1 MPRMR
6 ERESGYL
13 VAGSILRLGFCRL
26 IALGLDLPD
35 QLQGHDEPSTQA
47 IQFGPKM
54 ARYLASI
61 TGAQDSKIA
70 LPRTTRGSF
79 PNALGEQQRFNT
91 VFDALPLL
99 HQLLALAV
107 RALGILLF
115 RCWHTHHAAG
125 LVITPEIGRKH
136 AQHALRIEPV
146 RFSPSGAAVDENAGG
161 FKNMADDTMCRQQT
175 VQPEAVPSR
184 PKQQTTPIVASSSRA
199 ARACRDE

>member
-70 LPRTTRGSF
+70 LPRTKRGSF
-79 PNALGEQQRFNT
+79 PNALGEQQRYRRRRM
-91 VFDALPLL
+91 LPV
-99 HQLLALAV
+99 A
-107 RALGILLF
+107 I
-115 RCWHTHHAAG
+115 
-125 LVITPEIGRKH
+125 
-136 AQHALRIEPV
+136 PV
-146 RFSPSGAAVDENAGG
+146 CLCGDG
-161 FKNMADDTMCRQQT
+161 CL
-175 VQPEAVPSR
+175 
-184 PKQQTTPIVASSSRA
+184 
-199 ARACRDE
+199 